1 MDPNSEPESLAERYL
16 NAVDHFVERLR
27 SVPPELMDRVEKA
40 GGWSPR
46 DVAFHAADVDQM
58 FGLRLRRILG
68 ESYPDLAG
76 ADTQAGVGLFR
87 RARLAT
93 SMAIDAL
100 QATSALHT
108 ALIENLTPADMMRK
122 GRHSEGHD
130 VTAADLVAFMAMH
143 IEAHTRQLRRMSGK

>member
-1 MDPNSEPESLAERYL
+1 MDPNSEPETLAERYL
-16 NAVDHFVERLR
+16 NAVDNFVERLR
-27 SVPPELMDRVEKA
+27 SVPPELLDRVEKA

-68 ESYPDLAG
+68 EAYPDLAG

-87 RARLAT
+87 RARLST